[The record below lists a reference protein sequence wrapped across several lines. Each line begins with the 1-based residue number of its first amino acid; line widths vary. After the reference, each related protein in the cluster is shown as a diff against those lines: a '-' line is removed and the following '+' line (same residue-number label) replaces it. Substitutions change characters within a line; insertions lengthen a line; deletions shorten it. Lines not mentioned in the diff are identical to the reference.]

1 MKKKLLSLALALT
14 LVLALVPAA
23 SAAGQFT
30 DVPDSSPF
38 ASAVLWA
45 VEQGVTKGTSA
56 TTFSPGNPCTVS
68 HILTFLWRGNGRP
81 GDAGDERAAVAA
93 WASGLGM
100 DASDLGATCTRATAV
115 YDMWLAAG
123 KPEPA
128 QTVTFS
134 DVPATA
140 AYAKAVSWAV
150 EKGVTN
156 GTGADTFSPDS
167 PCTRGHV
174 AAFLYRAAGS
184 PAAEP
189 AAPAAPAAPAKD
201 GEVTLADMAGIWRLT
216 RNGDGSSLTENIDIE
231 ISGTKYTAYQD
242 GGGYCILR
250 DCTITGF
257 RRNADGTYTFTRTG
271 TLETAIPDGDYQLSD
286 GGNDYVLK
294 EIDLEKNYFL
304 NSAGDRYERA
314 ASFAVKDRVLSVVEG
329 ARGKPVT
336 QAVLTGALWTGDN
349 DEFRQIYKFDNN
361 GGYSLAYVVY
371 KDKEKRDSDSI
382 LRYCYEEGT
391 YTLSGKTLSLKHA
404 STSTVTAGVDFSR
417 DTKSETKTCAVRLAS
432 NGVLWL
438 DHNAYGN
445 VPEAKETYN
454 GIKEL
459 MDIATGAGQTPA
471 QPQGQTLD
479 GYWTG
484 GYTVS
489 GTTYTD
495 IFYFNGSN
503 YAEGTTTQASD
514 GSTVIIYEEGTY
526 RLDGGRIY
534 FTSTQ
539 TRGWMR
545 GKSTALDSKTY
556 DWAITQNGNTMVLNS
571 HTYAHV
577 SDPTQASAL
586 LAKSRSLTGAR

>member
-14 LVLALVPAA
+14 LALALVPAA

-156 GTGADTFSPDS
+156 GTGADTFSPGN

-184 PAAEP
+184 PAATP
-189 AAPAAPAAPAKD
+189 ATPSTPAKD
-201 GEVTLADMAGIWRLT
+201 GEVTLADMAGVWHLT
-216 RNGDGSSLTENIDIE
+216 RNGDGSPVTAKIDIE
-231 ISGTKYTAYQD
+231 FTGSQYLTYEIQNDT
-242 GGGYCILR
+242 YCHR
-250 DCTITGF
+250 NCTVTGF
-257 RRNADGTYTFTRTG
+257 RHNADGTYTITRTG
-271 TLETAIPDGDYQLSD
+271 TYERVYP
-286 GGNDYVLK
+286 GGAYEKQDSTSEYVLN
-294 EIDLEKNYFL
+294 EIHLDQNYFL

-314 ASFAVKDRVLSVVEG
+314 ASSTLKSQVLSAMETG
-329 ARGKPVT
+329 RNKPAVT
-336 QAVLTGALWTGDN
+336 SDMIQGYWTGNYTVDGTKYTDLFYFNGSNYALGYITTASDGSKAVL
-349 DEFRQIYKFDNN
+349 
-361 GGYSLAYVVY
+361 
-371 KDKEKRDSDSI
+371 
-382 LRYCYEEGT
+382 YEEGT
-391 YTLSGKTLSLKHA
+391 WRLNNGRIYFTNTMSRGWIQGMSVPTDLTNYDWAISKEGKYLYMHSHRYSPMPDAAEAKADLDFLK
-404 STSTVTAGVDFSR
+404 STVMGEQTQA
-417 DTKSETKTCAVRLAS
+417 
-432 NGVLWL
+432 
-438 DHNAYGN
+438 
-445 VPEAKETYN
+445 
-454 GIKEL
+454 
-459 MDIATGAGQTPA
+459 QTPA
-471 QPQGQTLD
+471 QPQGQSLD

-484 GYTVS
+484 GYTIN
-489 GTTYTD
+489 GTEYTD

-534 FTSTQ
+534 FTSTLN
-539 TRGWMR
+539 RGWMR
-545 GKSTALDSKTY
+545 GKSTALDPKTY
-556 DWAITQNGNTMVLNS
+556 DWAITQNGNTMVLNT

-586 LAKSRSLTGAR
+586 LAKTRSLTGAR